1 MLETDIL
8 HVALE
13 HLKGM
18 VQAEIDITETSG
30 VNGHHWDAEIDIAAG
45 AAKGHFK
52 VEVKGSVLPAN
63 LARWAEKLQAADT
76 MLVAK
81 YISNPAKALLEQQGI
96 NYLDMA
102 GNCFIRNDQGIFW
115 HVKGQIAPMYNGDTK
130 HRAFNKNGI
139 KLIYALLLNES
150 LLNEPY
156 RVIAEAANIAASTVG
171 DILNDLQAG
180 KFLVLLNQQQM
191 KLVHKPELLSQ
202 WVTAFN
208 QKLRPKLSRGKYRLP
223 FENWKQLDL
232 GSFALWG
239 GEPAADLLTHYLSP
253 GAWTLYTDLDR
264 KALIRDLQL
273 VPDAKGNLEV
283 CSLFWK
289 IENLGY
295 AMPER
300 KTVHPLLVYAELI
313 GTGNDRNFETA
324 RKIYVQYLQDIIE
337 QGH

>member
-8 HVALE
+8 HAAIEQLE
-13 HLKGM
+13 QM
-18 VQAEIDITETSG
+18 TQAKIEVETTSG
-30 VNGHHWDAEIDIAAG
+30 VNGHHWDAEIDIATG
-45 AAKGHFK
+45 AANGHFK
-52 VEVKGSVLPAN
+52 VEVKGNVLPAN
-63 LARWAEKLQAADT
+63 LARWADKLLEANT
-76 MLVAK
+76 LLVAK
-81 YISNPAKALLEQQGI
+81 YISNPAKALLVQQGI

-115 HVKGQIAPMYNGDTK
+115 HVKGQSAPTNDGITK

-139 KLIYALLLNES
+139 KLIYALLLNEG

-156 RVIAEAANIAASTVG
+156 RVMAEAANIAASTVG

-180 KFLVLLNQQQM
+180 KFLVQLNEQQM
-191 KLVHKPELLSQ
+191 KLVNKEELLGQ

-232 GSFALWG
+232 GSFAYWG

-264 KALIRDLQL
+264 KALIRDLRL
-273 VPDAKGNLEV
+273 VSDPKGNLEV
-283 CSLFWK
+283 CSLFWN
-289 IENLGY
+289 IEDNGY
-295 AMPER
+295 VMPDL

-313 GTGNDRNFETA
+313 GSGNDRNFETA

-337 QGH
+337 QGN